1 VVDTT
6 GVCAQNLAP
15 MANPMAASLLV
26 ALICWPSVAGGA
38 DDLRRATVWDL
49 KIGQPVAA
57 QPAPDEFRGFACG
70 SNGGPPRRRLAGW
83 SDYMSCRAE
92 ASGLHEVYFEYDD
105 EYEYVARARD
115 LPREIA
121 RWSGTTEAGFPVVV
135 SALFDDTG
143 VLAAV
148 RIVTDAR
155 PDHRNEVADADV
167 RKRADAHLFGQLMAA
182 RFDIDPATQCRA
194 QPAAEGESA
203 IGSIFVKQS
212 CEAMDLGR
220 GRKVVVAA
228 TFFRKRGQS
237 GTNPQLPTQ
246 LTQGQ
251 FESSARVEI
260 HRLDP

>member
-1 VVDTT
+1 MD
-6 GVCAQNLAP
+6 
-15 MANPMAASLLV
+15 
-26 ALICWPSVAGGA
+26 
-38 DDLRRATVWDL
+38 
-49 KIGQPVAA
+49 
-57 QPAPDEFRGFACG
+57 
-70 SNGGPPRRRLAGW
+70 
-83 SDYMSCRAE
+83 CRPE

-121 RWSGTTEAGFPVVV
+121 RWSGTSEAGFPVVV

-143 VLAAV
+143 VLAAI

-155 PDHRNEVADADV
+155 PDYRNEVADADL

-182 RFDIDPATQCRA
+182 RFDIDPATQCRGL
-194 QPAAEGESA
+194 PAAEGESA
-203 IGSIFVKQS
+203 VGSIFVKQS
-212 CEAMDLGR
+212 CEAMDLRHGR
-220 GRKVVVAA
+220 RVIVAA
-228 TFFRKRGQS
+228 NFFRKRGQS
-237 GTNPQLPTQ
+237 GTNPQLSTQ